1 MLGPRRS
8 LSTSHPIPMNVFSAK
23 IFLVCMW
30 HVWST
35 GWKSIVTV
43 QLPVIFPWKHSSLT
57 GQGLEQPPLTNCALI
72 KGLDYITL
80 KGPFQ
85 SQLLCNPM
93 KTFKRSAL
101 KKKKIH
107 KEREMRLV
115 WRFSSNEDLKSMK
128 KKKKNDLRTSTF
140 NSTGPTETL
149 QNVSSRASLQC
160 WKQRIV

>member
-1 MLGPRRS
+1 MS
-8 LSTSHPIPMNVFSAK
+8 L
-23 IFLVCMW
+23 
-30 HVWST
+30 
-35 GWKSIVTV
+35 VTV
-43 QLPVIFPWKHSSLT
+43 QLPVIFPWKHLSLT

-107 KEREMRLV
+107 KKREMRLV
-115 WRFSSNEDLKSMK
+115 
-128 KKKKNDLRTSTF
+128 
-140 NSTGPTETL
+140 
-149 QNVSSRASLQC
+149 
-160 WKQRIV
+160 